1 MAITDNNS
9 NNSNYTH
16 NYTQV
21 KYNQRIHSYALV
33 LFVLLIP
40 NYFIHTDFVWTLL
53 EVVST
58 YLCMQPQATVFL
70 KSMSSESKFCQ
81 HTWISHE
88 ILLSLCAGLLLNW
101 IISRFEQVIQFSV
114 IVGNKTWGVISS
126 VMEIHVSLLYSLIII
141 SSTSKIPTCTV
152 TVAARLYSYTECGL
166 THFAIHQHA
175 PQSEVTYQQLVTLK
189 KNILLVQLYNLAFI
203 NPLYCMSDV

>member
-1 MAITDNNS
+1 
-9 NNSNYTH
+9 
-16 NYTQV
+16 
-21 KYNQRIHSYALV
+21 
-33 LFVLLIP
+33 
-40 NYFIHTDFVWTLL
+40 
-53 EVVST
+53 
-58 YLCMQPQATVFL
+58 MQPQATVFL
-70 KSMSSESKFCQ
+70 KSLSSESKFCQ

-152 TVAARLYSYTECGL
+152 TVAACLYSYTECGL
-166 THFAIHQHA
+166 THCHSSTRSSVRSHVPIASD
-175 PQSEVTYQQLVTLK
+175 SEKKHLIGSTL
-189 KNILLVQLYNLAFI
+189 
-203 NPLYCMSDV
+203 